1 MREIERESER
11 ERASEGER
19 ERGREDEA
27 QGERESG
34 TCGSAGGVFS
44 PRVHLWPS
52 SAVNGNDSVDG
63 DLRLTNGAEG
73 VAVLLSEPLRG
84 ARGGGRLR
92 RDSRPLKTTRKT
104 TGRAQS
110 AQCSERQ
117 TVRAQSERMG
127 VQPAWGGK
135 GSMEGARA
143 GGGV

>member
-1 MREIERESER
+1 MEISALQMGQKALPSCCRSHCE
-11 ERASEGER
+11 
-19 ERGREDEA
+19 GREA
-27 QGERESG
+27 
-34 TCGSAGGVFS
+34 
-44 PRVHLWPS
+44 
-52 SAVNGNDSVDG
+52 
-63 DLRLTNGAEG
+63 
-73 VAVLLSEPLRG
+73 
-84 ARGGGRLR
+84 GGRLR